1 MAEPDPIAPTPSAL
15 PAALPGAPAGAP
27 PGLAGG
33 EPPSAAPARRRVPWL
48 KLLLVVVG
56 LVALILLGRQL
67 GGVVAE
73 GARRIQQLGSWAPA
87 AFIAVYTLATVAF
100 VPGLVLTLAGGAL
113 FGVVRGTL
121 YVFVGAVFGSGAA
134 FLIAR
139 YLARRAVER
148 RIAANPRFGAIDR
161 AIGREGRKIVFLLRL
176 SPVFPFNL
184 LNYALGLTR
193 VRFTDYLVAS
203 LGMLPGTV
211 LYVYGGKVIGDVAAV
226 ASGAKPPS
234 GPGTWALLGLGLVAT
249 AVVTTV
255 ITRAAKRAL
264 AEEVEHAGP

>member
-1 MAEPDPIAPTPSAL
+1 V
-15 PAALPGAPAGAP
+15 PAALPGTPLPTGAP
-27 PGLAGG
+27 PSDGAT
-33 EPPSAAPARRRVPWL
+33 PARRGVPWP
-48 KLLLVVVG
+48 KLLLVV
-56 LVALILLGRQL
+56 LVLGALVLLGRQL
-67 GGVVAE
+67 GGLVAE
-73 GARRIQQLGSWAPA
+73 GARRLDQLGSWAPA
-87 AFIAVYTLATVAF
+87 AFVAVYTVATVAF

-113 FGVVRGTL
+113 FGVLRGTL
-121 YVFVGAVFGSGAA
+121 YVFVGAVLGSSAA

-139 YLARRAVER
+139 YLARRAIER
-148 RIAANPRFGAIDR
+148 RIAGNPRFAAIDR

-193 VRFTDYLVAS
+193 VRFADYLVAS
-203 LGMLPGTV
+203 LGMLPGTL
-211 LYVYGGKVIGDVAAV
+211 LYVYGGRVIGDVAAV

-234 GPGTWALLGLGLVAT
+234 GPGAWALLSLGLVAT

-255 ITRAAKRAL
+255 ITRAARKAL

>member
-1 MAEPDPIAPTPSAL
+1 MTEPDLLAPTSPGAAVPEPDRAASGAPTP
-15 PAALPGAPAGAP
+15 
-27 PGLAGG
+27 
-33 EPPSAAPARRRVPWL
+33 ARRGIPWL
-48 KLLLVVVG
+48 KLLLA
-56 LVALILLGRQL
+56 LVAVAALVLAGRQL
-67 GGVVAE
+67 GGLVAE
-73 GARRIQQLGSWAPA
+73 GTRRIAALGAWAPGAFVA
-87 AFIAVYTLATVAF
+87 AYTLATVAF

-113 FGVVRGTL
+113 FGVARGTV
-121 YVFVGAVFGSGAA
+121 YVFAGAVLGSSAA

-139 YLARRAVER
+139 YVARDAIER
-148 RIAANPRFGAIDR
+148 RIAHNARFRAIDR

-193 VRFTDYLVAS
+193 VRFADYLVAS
-203 LGMLPGTV
+203 LGMLPGTL

-226 ASGAKPPS
+226 ASGVKPPA
-234 GPGTWALLGLGLVAT
+234 GVGAWALLGLGLVAT
-249 AVVTTV
+249 AVVTAV